1 MDGYDKTEKLE
12 VLTEQNKEL
21 KQEVEKL
28 RRFNISLLRQVKE
41 RSNVSKG
48 QFPKKK
54 HTGYSLVSSMIKE
67 YRYYKS
73 GNHKTVWIFETV
85 LQTPYDISIE
95 HDDVLELISDDLY
108 EQDDDDKSI
117 LDKLGF
123 TDLYDDK
130 AYADFYEGNNIRDM
144 IDELVSNYKEK
155 NDTSYIP
162 DEVYK
167 KIRDYSEKMVRK
179 ACYNLNARMNGR
191 DSYWE
196 LSINHIEPL
205 ASIPPELRFPV
216 KKKRKKNGD
225 SKEKED

>member
-1 MDGYDKTEKLE
+1 MEELEELKEENQELREQIEKLK
-12 VLTEQNKEL
+12 N
-21 KQEVEKL
+21 
-28 RRFNISLLRQVKE
+28 FNAGLIRQIKE

-54 HTGYSLVSSMIKE
+54 HTGYSLVSSTKKE

-73 GNHKTVWIFETV
+73 GNHKTIWIFETV

-95 HDDVLELISDDLY
+95 YDDVLELISDDLY
-108 EQDDDDKSI
+108 EPDEDDKTI

-130 AYADFYEGNNIRDM
+130 TYADFYEGNNIKDT

-155 NDTSYIP
+155 HDTSYIS

-167 KIRDYSEKMVRK
+167 KIRDYSEKAVRK

-191 DSYWE
+191 DGYWE
-196 LSINHIEPL
+196 LSVNHIEPL
-205 ASIPPELRFPV
+205 ASIPPELRFPI